1 MKAVIFDFDG
11 VICDSFDIAYGI
23 NKMIYENLSVEEYK
37 DFFNGNLYGHEKVTR
52 KASRRYFELQEEVFC
67 GLKIEE
73 NVKGELSKL
82 KERYELFIISSNK
95 KLLLERYFKDNNVSV
110 FREILGVD
118 EGKSKIEKFKILFE
132 RYGFGAK
139 DCVFVT
145 DTLGDILEANKVNVK
160 SVAVDFGFHDKER
173 LEKGSPERIVSSFE
187 DILLAVEEIFD

>member
-37 DFFNGNLYGHEKVTR
+37 DFFNGNLYGHEKVTK
-52 KASRRYFELQEEVFC
+52 KASKRYFELQEEVFC

-95 KLLLERYFKDNNVSV
+95 KLLLERHFKDNNVSV

-132 RYGFGAK
+132 RYGFSAK